1 MTRISEN
8 QFTRRLIEQT
18 ISNKARVDKYS
29 QQVAT
34 GVKAALPGDSTDSG
48 IIARY
53 KQQLDRID
61 GYTTTIARVK
71 SFVQFQ
77 DDALAQ
83 MDELILRTKEI
94 ASQGANESLTP
105 SARAFLAEEV
115 FQIRDQVIGLG
126 NSSYQGRFVYG
137 GADDDDP
144 PFDAGTYALPA
155 SGPAAVKYDFDAE
168 LGTSQLRSINVTDD
182 VAITLNTPG
191 GDIFGTTIEAL
202 ERLGRSLFGYSTTPA
217 SGTPNGGGTAY
228 SFPTDYVQQTT
239 DIKYAID
246 LLNQARDE
254 DLLPERTMLGGKM
267 RRLETAEALLSLS
280 KTSAQE
286 VLSKIQNADETE
298 SVANLTQAQT
308 ALQASYSVTAK
319 ALRLTIMDYI

>member
-1 MTRISEN
+1 MTRISES
-8 QFTRRLIEQT
+8 QLTLRLIQHT
-18 ISNKARVDKYS
+18 VDNKKRVDKYS
-29 QQVAT
+29 EQVAT
-34 GVKAALPGDSTDSG
+34 GLKASLPSHSTDSG
-48 IIARY
+48 VISRY

-61 GYTTTIARVK
+61 GYMTTISRVK
-71 SFVQFQ
+71 SFVRFQ
-77 DDALAQ
+77 DDALGQ
-83 MDELILRTKEI
+83 MDELILRAKEI

-126 NSSYQGRFVYG
+126 NSSYQGRYVYG

-144 PFDAGTYALPA
+144 PFDSAEYDEPTT
-155 SGPAAVKYDFDAE
+155 GPAAVKYEFDAE
-168 LGTSQLRSINVTDD
+168 LGTSQLRAVNITDD
-182 VAITLNTPG
+182 VAVTLNTPG
-191 GDIFGTTIEAL
+191 DEVFGTTIEAL
-202 ERLGRSLFGYSTTPA
+202 ERLGRALSGYSTTPA
-217 SGTPNGGGTAY
+217 SGSPDGGGAAY
-228 SFPTDYVQQTT
+228 TFPTDYTQQTA
-239 DIKYAID
+239 DIKYTID
-246 LLNQARDE
+246 LLNRARDE
-254 DLLPERTMLGGKM
+254 DILPERTMLGGKM
-267 RRLETAEALLSLS
+267 RRLETAESLLNLS

>member
-8 QFTRRLIEQT
+8 QLTRSLIEHT
-18 ISNKARVDKYS
+18 ASNKARVDKYS
-29 QQVAT
+29 EEVAT
-34 GVKAALPGDSTDSG
+34 GIKAARPSDSTDSG
-48 IIARY
+48 VITRY

-61 GYTTTIARVK
+61 GYMTTISRVK

-77 DDALAQ
+77 DDALSQ
-83 MDELILRTKEI
+83 MDELILRAKEI
-94 ASQGANESLTP
+94 ASQGANEALTP

-115 FQIRDQVIGLG
+115 FQIREQVVGLG

-144 PFDAGTYALPA
+144 PFDASDYDEPTTGQA
-155 SGPAAVKYDFDAE
+155 SVKYEFDAE
-168 LGTSQLRSINVTDD
+168 LGTSQLRPVHITDD
-182 VAITLNTPG
+182 VTVTLNTPG
-191 GDIFGTTIEAL
+191 GDVFGTTIEAL
-202 ERLGRSLFGYSTTPA
+202 ERLGRALSGYSTTPA
-217 SGTPNGGGTAY
+217 SGSPDGGGAAY
-228 SFPTDYVQQTT
+228 AFPTDYTQQTA
-239 DIKYAID
+239 DIKYTLD

-254 DLLPERTMLGGKM
+254 DILPERTMLGGKM
-267 RRLETAEALLSLS
+267 RRLETAEALLNLS

>member
-1 MTRISEN
+1 MTRISES
-8 QFTRRLIEQT
+8 QFTRSLIAHT
-18 ISNKARVDKYS
+18 ANNKARVDKYS
-29 QQVAT
+29 EQVAT
-34 GVKAALPGDSTDSG
+34 GLKAALPSDSTDSG
-48 IIARY
+48 VISRY

-61 GYTTTIARVK
+61 GYMTTIARVK

-77 DDALAQ
+77 DDALSQ
-83 MDELILRTKEI
+83 MDELLLRAKEI

-115 FQIRDQVIGLG
+115 FQIRDQIVGLG
-126 NSSYQGRFVYG
+126 NSSYQGRYVYG

-144 PFDAGTYALPA
+144 PFDSMEYTEPV
-155 SGPAAVKYDFDAE
+155 SGPASIKYEFDAE
-168 LGTSQLRSINVTDD
+168 LGTSQLRSVNITDD
-182 VAITLNTPG
+182 VAVTLSTPG
-191 GDIFGTTIEAL
+191 GDVFGTSIEAL
-202 ERLGRSLFGYSTTPA
+202 ERLGRALAGYATTPA
-217 SGTPNGGGTAY
+217 SGTPDGGGLAY
-228 SFPTDYVQQTT
+228 TFPTDYAQQTA
-239 DIKYAID
+239 DIKYTID
-246 LLNQARDE
+246 LLNKARDE
-254 DLLPERTMLGGKM
+254 DILPERTMLGGKM
-267 RRLETAEALLSLS
+267 RRLETAESLLTLS

>member
-1 MTRISEN
+1 MTRISET
-8 QFTRRLIEQT
+8 QFTRMLIQHT
-18 ISNKARVDKYS
+18 ANNKATVDKYS
-29 QQVAT
+29 EQVAT
-34 GVKAALPGDSTDSG
+34 GIKAALPSDTVDSG
-48 IIARY
+48 VISRY

-77 DDALAQ
+77 DDALSQ
-83 MDELILRTKEI
+83 MDELILRAKEI
-94 ASQGANESLTP
+94 AQQGANESLTS

-115 FQIRDQVIGLG
+115 FQIRDQVVGLG

-144 PFDAGTYALPA
+144 PFDATTYDEPA
-155 SGPAAVKYDFDAE
+155 TGSASVKYEFDAE
-168 LGTSQLRSINVTDD
+168 IGTSQLRSVNITDD
-182 VAITLNTPG
+182 MTVTMNTPG
-191 GDIFGTTIEAL
+191 GDVFGTTIEAL
-202 ERLGRSLFGYSTTPA
+202 ERLGRSLSGYTTLPS
-217 SGTPNGGGTAY
+217 SGDPDGTGTAY
-228 SFPTDYVQQTT
+228 TFPADYTAQTA
-239 DIKYAID
+239 DIKYTID
-246 LLNQARDE
+246 LLNTARDQ
-254 DLLPERTMLGGKM
+254 DIIPEKTMLGGKL
-267 RRLETAEALLSLS
+267 RRLETAEALLTLA

-286 VLSKIQNADETE
+286 VLSRIQNADETE